1 MEIVHIAAGDYPK
14 YEALLLQ
21 RDQLKKEALLYRRA
35 YIREFGELI
44 NKVFEKKIECIRLKK
59 SIAFCQIARNKG
71 QKPDIAAMN
80 EYIAQQMKEYR
91 QQLDDMVNELNSTKK
106 DTTISPAD
114 AKEIKAI
121 YRKIARQLHPD
132 MSTLTAEHPELRELW
147 EHASLAYECNDLKLL
162 RETDFLV
169 QQAIAQ
175 LGEESFTV
183 TIPDIGSR
191 IAELEQEIHTI
202 ITTEPYSYKLVLD
215 DKDETADRKAAYETE
230 LTQYTEY
237 EKQLRQQLDIL
248 TGGAL

>member
-21 RDQLKKEALLYRRA
+21 RDQLKKEALQYRRA
-35 YIREFGELI
+35 YIRKFGELI

-91 QQLDDMVNELNSTKK
+91 RQLDDMVKELNSTKK

-121 YRKIARQLHPD
+121 YRRIARQLHPD

-147 EHASLAYECNDLKLL
+147 ERASYAYECNDLKLL

-175 LGEESFTV
+175 LGEEGFTV

-202 ITTEPYSYKLVLD
+202 ITTEPYSYKLVLE

-237 EKQLRQQLDIL
+237 EKQLRHQLDIL
-248 TGGAL
+248 IGGAL